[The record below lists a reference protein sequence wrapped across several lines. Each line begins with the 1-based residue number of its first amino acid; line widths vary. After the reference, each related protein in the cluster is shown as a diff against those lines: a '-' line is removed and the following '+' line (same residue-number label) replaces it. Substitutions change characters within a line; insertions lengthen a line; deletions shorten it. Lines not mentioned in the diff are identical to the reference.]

1 MKNKKMNNRI
11 LGLIEDRLDLGYI
24 RYGKTADELIDSG
37 RDFEQEA
44 LEEILDGM
52 VYTASRIL
60 ELMDKRLISRY
71 NKYNKKQR
79 RANG

>member
-44 LEEILDGM
+44 LEEILDCC
-52 VYTASRIL
+52 VYILARIL
-60 ELMDKRLISRY
+60 EIREKR
-71 NKYNKKQR
+71 K
-79 RANG
+79 